1 MTGYV
6 FAVIQLLCKAVP
18 FMHTFKVSNII
29 ILENNMELELGLQLD
44 ALAN

>member
-1 MTGYV
+1 MTRYV

-29 ILENNMELELGLQLD
+29 ILENNMYLELGLQLD
-44 ALAN
+44 ALAD